1 MVTILEWI
9 TAIGAIA
16 TPILLAIF
24 AGVGWAIRRR
34 IEEQQKVADELRAR
48 TRKLEEELR
57 EDRIAVYN
65 KILEPFIL
73 IFMKDEGLARE
84 KAYKGKKKEQITQEI
99 MTSVAYREA
108 AFKLSLFGSDN
119 VVRAYNDLM
128 QYFYTQG
135 DIVKEQKNGDA
146 LSKHTVQVMN
156 YFGSLLL
163 EIRKSVGNESTEL
176 NNIEMLEWLI
186 TDVRRLQ
193 RENTQNL

>member
-1 MVTILEWI
+1 MVTIIEWV
-9 TAIGAIA
+9 TAVGAIA

-34 IEEQQKVADELRAR
+34 IEEQQRVEEELRAR

-57 EDRIAVYN
+57 EDRLKVYN

-73 IFMKDEGLARE
+73 IFIKDEGLARE
-84 KAYKGKKKEQITQEI
+84 KAYKGKTKEQIAREI
-99 MTSVAYREA
+99 MISVAYKQA
-108 AFKLSLFGSDN
+108 AFELSLFGSDN

-128 QYFYTQG
+128 QYFYTQ
-135 DIVKEQKNGDA
+135 DNIVKEQKEGDA
-146 LSKHTVQVMN
+146 LTNQAIQVIN
-156 YFGSLLL
+156 YFGTLLL

-193 RENTQNL
+193 RENTLNS